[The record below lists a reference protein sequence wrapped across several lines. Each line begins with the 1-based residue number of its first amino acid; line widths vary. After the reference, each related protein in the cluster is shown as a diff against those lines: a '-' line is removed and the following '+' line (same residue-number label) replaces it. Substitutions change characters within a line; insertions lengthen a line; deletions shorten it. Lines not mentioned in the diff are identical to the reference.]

1 MVGCAKPRALTA
13 QRGTSHDRH
22 PRVAGRLGLGQHADV
37 FEAEHVTIENLP
49 EWTDADLKDLH
60 GNRMWIS

>member
-1 MVGCAKPRALTA
+1 
-13 QRGTSHDRH
+13 